1 MLAERLKVCRSAGG
15 VEAQGLGRGMGQE
28 HEFLRERCIFVKFH
42 LEEGREV
49 ERVGSEDG
57 EARIN
62 GGNDDVNGPGNGRRA
77 YERERKKASKT
88 NRVNTKSGR
97 QLERRIKSV

>member
-1 MLAERLKVCRSAGG
+1 
-15 VEAQGLGRGMGQE
+15 MGQE
-28 HEFLRERCIFVKFH
+28 HQFLREWCIFVKFH
-42 LEEGREV
+42 LEEGREG
-49 ERVGSEDG
+49 ERDGSDG
-57 EARIN
+57 REERIN
-62 GGNDDVNGPGNGRRA
+62 GENDDVNGPGNGRRA